1 VALKPLVALAPA
13 KLNVCLYVGPRRR
26 DGLHE
31 ICSLFQS
38 ITLADEVRLTESE
51 TEDEVVCP
59 GVRGRNLAALAL
71 AGFRERFGWRGPPV
85 RITIEKRIPIAAGLG
100 GGSADAAAVLR
111 LALAAS
117 GKAPPRE
124 ELMELAMSLGAD
136 VPSQL
141 EPGLALVRGAG
152 ELVER
157 LELGG
162 RVAFVLLAGVGRL
175 STAEVYTRADELGL
189 EQRDLEVES
198 GSILQTI
205 ERSAT
210 TAGQGGA
217 AALVPLVHNDLQP
230 SAAGLEAAVPS
241 ALALLHEA
249 GALAAQVS
257 GSGPA
262 AFGIFRSGIEA
273 EGARRELAERWPGET
288 VLAASVDSAYGEPS
302 PFDTTSS
309 DRSGIGQ

>member
-13 KLNVCLYVGPRRR
+13 KLNVCLYVGPRRS

-38 ITLADEVRLTESE
+38 ITFADEVTLTESE

-71 AGFRERFGWRGPPV
+71 AAFRDRFGWNRPPV
-85 RITIEKRIPIAAGLG
+85 RIAIEKRIPIAAGLG
-100 GGSADAAAVLR
+100 GGSADAAAVVR
-111 LALAAS
+111 LACAAS
-117 GKAPPRE
+117 GINPPRE
-124 ELMELAMSLGAD
+124 ELVDLAMSLGAD

-141 EPGLALVRGAG
+141 EPGLALVTGAG
-152 ELVER
+152 ERVEQ

-162 RVAFVLLAGVGRL
+162 RVAFVLLARVGRL
-175 STAEVYTRADELGL
+175 STAEVYARADELGL
-189 EQRDLEVES
+189 AQRDLTADAGAIRDV
-198 GSILQTI
+198 ID
-205 ERSAT
+205 RSVR

-217 AALVPLVHNDLQP
+217 AALVPLVHNDLQQA
-230 SAAGLEAAVPS
+230 AAGLEPAVPN

-262 AFGIFRSGIEA
+262 AFGIFRSGVEA
-273 EGARRELAERWPGET
+273 EGARRDLAERWPGET
-288 VLAASVDSAYGEPS
+288 VLAASVDAAYGAPS
-302 PFDTTSS
+302 PLDTASS